1 MKIQLSDHF
10 TFQRLFRFTIPSI
23 AMMILTSIYSIVDGL
38 FVSNFV
44 GKIPFAALNMMYPFM
59 MAISTVGFM
68 LGTGGSAV
76 VAITLGEGKKQ
87 KAQEYFS
94 MIIYVAAVIGIIVS
108 ITAIIFMKPIALML
122 GASAQMLLDCII
134 YGRIL
139 AAGITAFMLQII
151 FQSFFVTA
159 QKPEMSLKVSLVSG
173 MTNVILDYLFV
184 VVFKWGLAGAGIA
197 TIFGQFI
204 GAIMSIVYFIKENNS
219 LLQLVKTRFYK
230 RILLKACTNGSSEL
244 MTNIS
249 ASIINILY
257 NFQLM
262 KIAGENGIAAY
273 GVIMYASFVFSAI
286 YIGYSIGTAL
296 IIGYHYGAKN
306 DNELK
311 NLFKKSLIIIA
322 LTGVMMTGLAEIFP
336 SPLAKIFVAYDQKL
350 FDMTCHG
357 FRLYAFSFLLS
368 GFNIWGSGFF
378 TALGDGLI
386 SAILAFLRTLVFQ
399 IIVVLFLPLILG
411 LDGIWLSVVI
421 AEVLALIVTLFF
433 FIKKKDK
440 YHYI

>member
-94 MIIYVAAVIGIIVS
+94 MIIYVVAVIGIIVS

-286 YIGYSIGTAL
+286 YIGYSIGTAP

-322 LTGVMMTGLAEIFP
+322 LTGVMMTGLAEIFA

-368 GFNIWGSGFF
+368 GFNIWDSGFF

-421 AEVLALIVTLFF
+421 AEVLALIITLFF